1 MQSLYHKML
10 PWLPLGFMAGLPFS
24 VFMAVVA
31 FMALMALATTSVP
44 RWLHGIA
51 SKPNCGQLI
60 SHLMHLVCTLYG
72 IHGLHPLHRLH
83 SCHGL
88 HSFHGLHG
96 LALGLVHPQKD
107 TNRKKKHGTKM
118 LGNDIGGLAG
128 LVLGHPQVHARNG
141 EDKHMG
147 WQTNLLINMHGL
159 D

>member
-1 MQSLYHKML
+1 MAHPSPAQVIHKIKKGIATHKEMQSLYHKML

-107 TNRKKKHGTKM
+107 TNRKK
-118 LGNDIGGLAG
+118 
-128 LVLGHPQVHARNG
+128 
-141 EDKHMG
+141 
-147 WQTNLLINMHGL
+147 NMEQKC
-159 D
+159 